1 MEQEQAFRG
10 EMLYTGMLEGALVD
24 PDYSVRVDNV
34 RWSQPGE
41 ATILSD
47 QFFLEWLMYREDDI
61 ECARPG
67 RNFVTSHAVILLPPG
82 QAVRTRW
89 NSGRLRTISCSF
101 RTELLADYP
110 ELLSFLS
117 SLDGPFLQAGL
128 TRIADE
134 VVTPGL
140 DSGFM
145 VRSLLFAICGEIR
158 RATLGQP
165 VPQECDGALS
175 PGQMT
180 MLRQVLHESGKL
192 PTVVDLAQHC
202 GVTSRAL
209 SPLVKRATG
218 VTPEPREGA
227 ARRPEIDGQASRLF
241 LRLCQRSGV
250 YGRLSQDDGHDA
262 GRVSDAVLIGSF
274 SRLKVTHNADCASPQ
289 RFPRSEDDMAARR
302 TRPAL

>member
-24 PDYSVRVDNV
+24 PDYSMRVDNV

-67 RNFVTSHAVILLPPG
+67 RNFVTSHAVILVPPG

-101 RTELLADYP
+101 RSELLADYP
-110 ELLSFLS
+110 QLLSFLS
-117 SLDGPFLQAGL
+117 SLDGDHQFNLDSPFLQAGL

-218 VTPEPREGA
+218 VTLRHYIARERLNRAKALLDDQKLMVKQVAYSCGFASA
-227 ARRPEIDGQASRLF
+227 AAF
-241 LRLCQRSGV
+241 
-250 YGRLSQDDGHDA
+250 
-262 GRVSDAVLIGSF
+262 
-274 SRLKVTHNADCASPQ
+274 T
-289 RFPRSEDDMAARR
+289 AAFRKTTGMTPVEYR
-302 TRPAL
+302 TRC

>member
-41 ATILSD
+41 AKILSD

-67 RNFVTSHAVILLPPG
+67 RNFVTSHAVILVPPG

-101 RTELLADYP
+101 RSEFLADYP

-117 SLDGPFLQAGL
+117 SLDGDHQFNLDSPFLQAGL

-134 VVTPGL
+134 IVTPGL

-145 VRSLLFAICGEIR
+145 VRSLLFTICGEIR

-165 VPQECDGALS
+165 VPQECNGALS

-180 MLRQVLHESGKL
+180 MLRQVLHESIKL
-192 PTVVDLAQHC
+192 PTVDDLAQHC

-218 VTPEPREGA
+218 VTLRHYIARERLNRAKALLDDQKLMVKQVAYSCGFASA
-227 ARRPEIDGQASRLF
+227 AAF
-241 LRLCQRSGV
+241 
-250 YGRLSQDDGHDA
+250 
-262 GRVSDAVLIGSF
+262 
-274 SRLKVTHNADCASPQ
+274 T
-289 RFPRSEDDMAARR
+289 AAFRKTTGMTPVEYR
-302 TRPAL
+302 TRC

>member
-117 SLDGPFLQAGL
+117 SLDGDHQFNLDSPFLHAGL

-218 VTPEPREGA
+218 VTLRHYIARERLNRAKALLDDQKLMVKQVAYSCGFASA
-227 ARRPEIDGQASRLF
+227 AAF
-241 LRLCQRSGV
+241 
-250 YGRLSQDDGHDA
+250 
-262 GRVSDAVLIGSF
+262 
-274 SRLKVTHNADCASPQ
+274 T
-289 RFPRSEDDMAARR
+289 AAFRKTTGMTPVEYR
-302 TRPAL
+302 TRC

>member
-117 SLDGPFLQAGL
+117 SLDGDHQFNLDSPFLQAGL

-209 SPLVKRATG
+209 SPLLKRATG
-218 VTPEPREGA
+218 VTLRHYIARERLNRAKALLDDQKLMVKQVAYSCGFASA
-227 ARRPEIDGQASRLF
+227 AAF
-241 LRLCQRSGV
+241 
-250 YGRLSQDDGHDA
+250 
-262 GRVSDAVLIGSF
+262 
-274 SRLKVTHNADCASPQ
+274 T
-289 RFPRSEDDMAARR
+289 AAFRKTTGMTPVEYR
-302 TRPAL
+302 TRC

>member
-1 MEQEQAFRG
+1 
-10 EMLYTGMLEGALVD
+10 MLEGALVD

-117 SLDGPFLQAGL
+117 SLDGDHQFNLDSPFLQAGL

-218 VTPEPREGA
+218 VTLRHYIARERLNRAKALLDDQKLMVKQVAYSCGFASA
-227 ARRPEIDGQASRLF
+227 AAF
-241 LRLCQRSGV
+241 
-250 YGRLSQDDGHDA
+250 
-262 GRVSDAVLIGSF
+262 
-274 SRLKVTHNADCASPQ
+274 T
-289 RFPRSEDDMAARR
+289 AAFRKTTGMTPVEYR
-302 TRPAL
+302 TRC

>member
-67 RNFVTSHAVILLPPG
+67 RNFVTSHAVILVPPG

-101 RTELLADYP
+101 RSEFLADYP

-117 SLDGPFLQAGL
+117 SLDGDHQFNLDSPFLQAGL

-134 VVTPGL
+134 IVTPGL

-145 VRSLLFAICGEIR
+145 VRSLLFTICGEIR

-165 VPQECDGALS
+165 VPQECNGALS

-180 MLRQVLHESGKL
+180 MLRQVLHESIKL
-192 PTVVDLAQHC
+192 PTVDDLAQHC

-218 VTPEPREGA
+218 VTLRHYIARERLNRAKALLDDQKLMVKQVAYSCGFASA
-227 ARRPEIDGQASRLF
+227 AAF
-241 LRLCQRSGV
+241 
-250 YGRLSQDDGHDA
+250 
-262 GRVSDAVLIGSF
+262 
-274 SRLKVTHNADCASPQ
+274 T
-289 RFPRSEDDMAARR
+289 AAFRKTTGMTPVEYR
-302 TRPAL
+302 TRC

>member
-10 EMLYTGMLEGALVD
+10 EMLYTGMLEGALVE

-61 ECARPG
+61 KCARPG
-67 RNFVTSHAVILLPPG
+67 RNFVTSHAIILVPPG

-101 RTELLADYP
+101 RSELLADQLQ
-110 ELLSFLS
+110 LLSFLS
-117 SLDGPFLQAGL
+117 SLDGDHQFNLDSPFLQAGL

-134 VVTPGL
+134 IVTPGL

-145 VRSLLFAICGEIR
+145 VRSLLFAICGEVR

-165 VPQECDGALS
+165 VPQECDGTLS

-192 PTVVDLAQHC
+192 PTVDDLAQHC

-218 VTPEPREGA
+218 VTLRHYIARERLNRAKALLDDQKLMVKQVAYSCGFASA
-227 ARRPEIDGQASRLF
+227 AAF
-241 LRLCQRSGV
+241 
-250 YGRLSQDDGHDA
+250 
-262 GRVSDAVLIGSF
+262 
-274 SRLKVTHNADCASPQ
+274 T
-289 RFPRSEDDMAARR
+289 AAFRKTTGMTPVEYR
-302 TRPAL
+302 TRC

>member
-10 EMLYTGMLEGALVD
+10 EILYTGMLEGALVE

-34 RWSQPGE
+34 RWLQPGE

-67 RNFVTSHAVILLPPG
+67 CEFVTSHAVILVPPG

-101 RTELLADYP
+101 RSELLADYP

-117 SLDGPFLQAGL
+117 SLDGDHQFNLDGPFLRAGL

-134 VVTPGL
+134 IVTPGF
-140 DSGFM
+140 DSAFM

-165 VPQECDGALS
+165 VPQECDGTLS

-192 PTVVDLAQHC
+192 PTVDDLAQHC

-218 VTPEPREGA
+218 VTLRHYIARERLNRAKALLDDQKLMVKQVAYSCGFASA
-227 ARRPEIDGQASRLF
+227 AAF
-241 LRLCQRSGV
+241 
-250 YGRLSQDDGHDA
+250 
-262 GRVSDAVLIGSF
+262 
-274 SRLKVTHNADCASPQ
+274 T
-289 RFPRSEDDMAARR
+289 AAFRKTTGMTPVEYR
-302 TRPAL
+302 TRC

>member
-34 RWSQPGE
+34 RWSKPGE

-67 RNFVTSHAVILLPPG
+67 RNFVTSHAVILVPPG

-101 RTELLADYP
+101 RSELLADYP

-117 SLDGPFLQAGL
+117 SLDGDHQFNLDSPFLQAGL

-165 VPQECDGALS
+165 VPQKCDGTLS

-218 VTPEPREGA
+218 VTLRHYIARERLNRAKALLDDQKLMVKQVAYSCGFASA
-227 ARRPEIDGQASRLF
+227 AAF
-241 LRLCQRSGV
+241 
-250 YGRLSQDDGHDA
+250 
-262 GRVSDAVLIGSF
+262 
-274 SRLKVTHNADCASPQ
+274 T
-289 RFPRSEDDMAARR
+289 AAFRKTTGMTPVEYR
-302 TRPAL
+302 TRC

>member
-117 SLDGPFLQAGL
+117 SLDGDHQFNLDSPFLQAGL

-218 VTPEPREGA
+218 VTLRHYIARERLNRAKALLDDQKLMVKQVAYSCGFASA
-227 ARRPEIDGQASRLF
+227 AAF
-241 LRLCQRSGV
+241 
-250 YGRLSQDDGHDA
+250 
-262 GRVSDAVLIGSF
+262 
-274 SRLKVTHNADCASPQ
+274 T
-289 RFPRSEDDMAARR
+289 AAFRKTTGMTPVEYR
-302 TRPAL
+302 TRC

>member
-24 PDYSVRVDNV
+24 PVYSVRVDNV

-67 RNFVTSHAVILLPPG
+67 RNFVTSHAVILVPPG

-117 SLDGPFLQAGL
+117 SLDGDHQFNLDSPFLQAGL

-218 VTPEPREGA
+218 VTLRHYIARERLNRAKALLDDQKLMVKQVAYSCGFASA
-227 ARRPEIDGQASRLF
+227 AAF
-241 LRLCQRSGV
+241 
-250 YGRLSQDDGHDA
+250 
-262 GRVSDAVLIGSF
+262 
-274 SRLKVTHNADCASPQ
+274 T
-289 RFPRSEDDMAARR
+289 AAFRKTTGMTPVEYR
-302 TRPAL
+302 TRC